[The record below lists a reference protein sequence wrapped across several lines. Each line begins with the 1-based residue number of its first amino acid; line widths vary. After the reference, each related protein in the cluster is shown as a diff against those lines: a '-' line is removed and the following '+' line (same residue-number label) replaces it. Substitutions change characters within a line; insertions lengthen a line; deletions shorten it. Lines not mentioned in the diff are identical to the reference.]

1 MKDEVIASALLLGGI
16 LYLMNRNLTYLSMWL
31 LIISVVLAYGTRMKF
46 SFSVAIAMIAVLA
59 VIMISGQRLREQ
71 FEDKNEEEKR
81 EVVDKKDDDPEP
93 HMDMG
98 QTLLSAY
105 KKLDSSQVSQMQNDT
120 KELMETQQQLIQTL
134 SSLGPQVQQG
144 AELIKTFQGMFGG
157 NLADVLKQ

>member
-1 MKDEVIASALLLGGI
+1 MKDEVIASALLLGSI
-16 LYLMNRNLTYLSMWL
+16 IYLMNRNLTYLSMWL
-31 LIISVVLAYGTRMKF
+31 LVISVVLAYGTRMKF
-46 SFSVAIAMIAVLA
+46 SFSVAIAMVSVLA
-59 VIMISGQRLREQ
+59 VIMISGERLRER
-71 FEDKNEEEKR
+71 FEDKNDEEKR
-81 EVVDKKDDDPEP
+81 EVVDKTDDAPEP

-105 KKLDSSQVSQMQNDT
+105 KKLDSSQVSQMQSDT

>member
-16 LYLMNRNLTYLSMWL
+16 IYLMNRNLTYLSVWL
-31 LIISVVLAYGTRMKF
+31 LVISVILAYGTRMKF
-46 SFSVAIAMIAVLA
+46 SVSVGIAMVAVLA
-59 VIMISGQRLREQ
+59 VIFISGQRLRER

-81 EVVDKKDDDPEP
+81 EVKEKTDDDPEP

-105 KKLDSSQVSQMQNDT
+105 KKLDSSQVSQMQADT

-157 NLADVLKQ
+157 NLTDVLKQ

>member
-16 LYLMNRNLTYLSMWL
+16 IYLMNRNLTYLSVWL
-31 LIISVVLAYGTRMKF
+31 LIISIILSYGTRMKYTI
-46 SFSVAIAMIAVLA
+46 SVLIAIVAVLF
-59 VIMISGQRLREQ
+59 VIMISGQRLRER

-81 EVVDKKDDDPEP
+81 DDIDKKDDDPEP

-105 KKLDSSQVSQMQNDT
+105 KKLDSSQVSQMQSDT
-120 KELMETQQQLIQTL
+120 RELMETQQQLIQTL

-144 AELIKTFQGMFGG
+144 AELIKSFQGMFGG
-157 NLADVLKQ
+157 NLTDVLKQ

>member
-1 MKDEVIASALLLGGI
+1 
-16 LYLMNRNLTYLSMWL
+16 MNRNLTYLSVWL
-31 LIISVVLAYGTRMKF
+31 LAISVILSYGTRMKYTI
-46 SFSVAIAMIAVLA
+46 SVLIAIVAVLA
-59 VIMISGQRLREQ
+59 VIMISGQRLRER

-81 EVVDKKDDDPEP
+81 DIIDKKDDDPEP

-105 KKLDSSQVSQMQNDT
+105 KKLDSSQVSQMQSDT
-120 KELMETQQQLIQTL
+120 RELMETQQQLIQTL

-157 NLADVLKQ
+157 NIADVLKQ